1 MAGTLQLGG
10 ITVLEES
17 GGTVTAP
24 NNLSVTGTISG
35 TIGSTTT
42 FPTGVVIKKTYY
54 SIGRGTN
61 TSASFPNDDTIP
73 QRSEGTE
80 IYSQAYTPSTTNCTI
95 IITTYVRVSETS
107 NINAG
112 MQLGLFISD
121 MNDALVVG
129 EASPGDINPNGGNI
143 TIMHSMSG
151 WSGEKTFSLRSS
163 GGNCFNFSNEDTGYG
178 AQKFGSAF
186 KSAFI
191 VEEVAT

>member
-1 MAGTLQLGG
+1 MPNPTLKMDSV
-10 ITVLEES
+10 TVLDKDS
-17 GGTVTAP
+17 DGIHFK
-24 NNLSVTGTISG
+24 NSLIHSS
-35 TIGSTTT
+35 TT
-42 FPTGVVIKKTYY
+42 FPAGVVIKKTYY

-121 MNDALVVG
+121 SDDALVVA

-143 TIMHSMSG
+143 TIMHSMSS

-163 GGNCFNFSNEDTGYG
+163 GGNCFNYSNEDTGYG
-178 AQKFGSAF
+178 AQKYGSAF

-191 VEEVAT
+191 VEEIAG

>member
-1 MAGTLQLGG
+1 MSEISTDKITPRIKSATKITQIDADSKFPAGH
-10 ITVLEES
+10 
-17 GGTVTAP
+17 
-24 NNLSVTGTISG
+24 
-35 TIGSTTT
+35 
-42 FPTGVVIKKTYY
+42 VIRKTYY

-121 MNDALVVG
+121 SDDALVVG

-178 AQKFGSAF
+178 AQKYGSAF

-191 VEEVAT
+191 VEEVAG